1 MMDSKLLINSKHSQ
15 RAVRRIGQNIVFTG
29 EHVVDA
35 ASASTGGTADA
46 AAAQVSGAAAAQVS
60 GAAAAQVSG
69 AAAAQVSGATV
80 PAPAADAA
88 ADAAQV
94 SGAAASAAQAAC
106 VSKGYVYSAR
116 PNQVLSIPR
125 TAIVGNESQA
135 RTEMRF
141 TKMLLEAR
149 FKVTAIEARHVDEQG
164 TRIASL
170 KIAFESQFYRDAAIH
185 FLRTRPE
192 CIGTKVS
199 PCDAQQ
205 ITVRIVERVGAF
217 DFYCQNIVNVPCAVS
232 FACLSYF

>member
-35 ASASTGGTADA
+35 ASALTGGTAA
-46 AAAQVSGAAAAQVS
+46 A
-60 GAAAAQVSG
+60 
-69 AAAAQVSGATV
+69 AAAAQVSGAT
-80 PAPAADAA
+80 APAAPAA
-88 ADAAQV
+88 AQVSGATAPAAPAAAQV
-94 SGAAASAAQAAC
+94 SGAAASAAQAAGM
-106 VSKGYVYSAR
+106 SKGYVYSAR

-170 KIAFESQFYRDAAIH
+170 KIAFESQFYRDGAIH

-217 DFYCQNIVNVPCAVS
+217 DLYCLDIVNVPCAVS